1 LAPIGRIP
9 VVGVLPSVDGGTRP
23 AKSVV
28 DEQFWIEARVFREG
42 HDAVNA
48 TAVLTDPDGVDHPYP
63 MTCANVGLSL
73 WNVQVSA
80 DRTGWWSYRVE
91 GWSDPWETWVHDGT
105 IKIEAGIDDRAHA
118 RRRRSGHRARHHRPG
133 RGRSGQRPRRAS

>member
-1 LAPIGRIP
+1 MSPLSTPPTRPAPAPGPGNPLHPGVEPLGRIP
-9 VVGVLPSVDGGTRP
+9 VMDVKPAVDGGRRP

-28 DEQFWIEARVFREG
+28 DEAFWIEARVFREG

-80 DRTGWWSYRVE
+80 DRTGWSCGVVA
-91 GWSDPWETWVHDGT
+91 TT
-105 IKIEAGIDDRAHA
+105 AA
-118 RRRRSGHRARHHRPG
+118 
-133 RGRSGQRPRRAS
+133 